1 VRKSVKKILDEGPLY
16 GSSLGPSTHVQI
28 EHLNG
33 VHTSV
38 GNGGASEPASD
49 SGEAN
54 PRPPGHAF
62 TARTENIART
72 LGYGC
77 FGKKK

>member
-1 VRKSVKKILDEGPLY
+1 MLD
-16 GSSLGPSTHVQI
+16 
-28 EHLNG
+28 LNG

-38 GNGGASEPASD
+38 VSGGAIEPASN
-49 SGEAN
+49 GAEAN